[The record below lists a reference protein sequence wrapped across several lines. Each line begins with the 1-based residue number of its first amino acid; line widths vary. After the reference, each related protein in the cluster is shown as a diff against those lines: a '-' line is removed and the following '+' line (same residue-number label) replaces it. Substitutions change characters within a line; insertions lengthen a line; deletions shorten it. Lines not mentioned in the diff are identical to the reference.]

1 MRRGCCTNARCSLA
15 TTGTLQYMAFADS
28 TCSECGDSLLV
39 MTRTGRRF
47 GSSWMIAAAAIAA
60 LFVLCLSYSVI
71 ATGGMETAL
80 APVTQALDSVPR
92 PEASAAQASQSIE
105 ALVPGPP
112 VQPGQSSPGTLAPD
126 DRVAPRRDVSGDY
139 LVRMSGS
146 NTIGAKLAP
155 ELAEA
160 WLRSLGASEVRKVQ
174 RSDPQGGKLPEFVI
188 SGELSGKLVALE
200 VKAHGTGTGA
210 RALRSLDADIWM
222 ASASVTDEQAAALAA
237 VGDMRSARS
246 EHIVGLDGIAVIVS
260 PSSRL
265 GTLTKAQVSDIFTG
279 RVSNWSALGLPP
291 GPINLYARDKES
303 GTRKTFEELV
313 LGPGARMAPLTAKQ
327 PNGYEDSERLS
338 DDVASDP
345 NGIGFVG
352 MAYVGAAKALAISDG
367 SAIAL
372 APTEFTVRTENYPLS
387 RRLFLYTADQPRPE
401 VGRFIKF
408 ALSKE
413 GQEVAQRTVV
423 GLSPTPRP
431 AAEVD
436 TRPCTLSAKWTG
448 NPQEFCRLRTQAR
461 ALDVSFRFQTNSV
474 ELDNL
479 AAPNLFRVMQ
489 ALRETPQARLLLAG
503 FADRRGN
510 YQANCRLSLQRA
522 ESVKQSL
529 ASLGVSNVDTRGYC
543 DEVPVRDN
551 GGDEFEKNR
560 RVEIYLLSGP
570 TIALGPRPQPAKPR
584 AARPMANR
592 AGAVQPAAQ

>member
-1 MRRGCCTNARCSLA
+1 MDLAARSDL
-15 TTGTLQYMAFADS
+15 G
-28 TCSECGDSLLV
+28 V
-39 MTRTGRRF
+39 
-47 GSSWMIAAAAIAA
+47 
-60 LFVLCLSYSVI
+60 
-71 ATGGMETAL
+71 
-80 APVTQALDSVPR
+80 
-92 PEASAAQASQSIE
+92 AQASQAPD
-105 ALVPGPP
+105 ALAVPAATAP
-112 VQPGQSSPGTLAPD
+112 SAASLNTLAPE
-126 DRVAPRRDVSGDY
+126 DRAVPKRELSGDY
-139 LVRMSGS
+139 LVRLNGS

-155 ELAEA
+155 DLAEA
-160 WLRSLGASEVRKVQ
+160 WLRSLGVSEVRRVQ

-188 SGELSGKLVALE
+188 SGELGGRMVGVE

-210 RALRSLDADIWM
+210 KALRSLDADIWM
-222 ASASVTDEQAAALAA
+222 ASVPVSDEQAAMLAP

-246 EHIVGLDGIAVIVS
+246 EHVVGLDGIAVIVS

-265 GTLTKAQVSDIFTG
+265 KTLTKVQVKEIFTG
-279 RVSNWSALGLPP
+279 RVTDWSALGLPA
-291 GPINLYARDKES
+291 GPINLYARDSQS

-313 LGPGARMAPLTAKQ
+313 LGPSARMAPLTTRQ

-352 MAYVGAAKALAISDG
+352 MAYVGAAKALAVSDG
-367 SAIAL
+367 NAIAL

-387 RRLFLYTADQPRPE
+387 RRLFLYSADQPRPE
-401 VGRFIKF
+401 VSRFIKF
-408 ALSKE
+408 ALSKD
-413 GQEVAQRTVV
+413 GQEVAQKTVV
-423 GLSPTPRP
+423 GLSPNAKP

-436 TRPCTLSAKWTG
+436 TRPCALSPKWSG
-448 NPQEFCRLRTQAR
+448 NPQEFCQLRAQAR
-461 ALDVSFRFQTNSV
+461 ALDASFRFQSNSF

-479 AAPNLFRVMQ
+479 AAPNLYRVMQ

-522 ESVKQSL
+522 ESVKQEL

-560 RVEIYLLSGP
+560 RVEVFVLTGP
-570 TIALGPRPQPAKPR
+570 AVASAAKPR
-584 AARPMANR
+584 PTPKL
-592 AGAVQPAAQ
+592 QPARSAAEAVSQKLGSKP